1 MKKNSSTDIIDME
14 VFNDHRKLFGLA
26 TTLFVALS
34 LFVVILP
41 ALRNQN
47 DNAPLPG
54 SEALSEAEL
63 AGKNIFIAN
72 GCVACHS
79 QQVRN
84 IDMDKT
90 WGSRPGLAADYARNT
105 RMSWW
110 MNTATLMGT
119 ERTGPDLTN
128 IGSRLP
134 SADWHLLHLY
144 NPRAV
149 VEQSIMPAYPWLF
162 EWKAAATAGETVIN
176 VPAPFT
182 KGQEGVLVAKT
193 EAIQLVAYLQSLK
206 QASLP
211 DGKPAPEFLYKSEA
225 TGASGDEPKV
235 IKLDGARLYAN
246 NCQACHQATGEGL
259 KGAFPPLKGSAIVL
273 DDDPSI
279 LIEII
284 MKGYNAREAYGEMPP
299 VGTNNGLGADAITAI
314 INHERTS
321 WGNRARVISQE
332 EVEKILEGLQT
343 ETINQ

>member
-1 MKKNSSTDIIDME
+1 ME
-14 VFNDHRKLFGLA
+14 VFNDHRKLFGSA

-54 SEALSEAEL
+54 SQALSDVEL

-128 IGSRLP
+128 IGGRLP
-134 SADWHLLHLY
+134 SAEWHLLHLY

-149 VEQSIMPAYPWLF
+149 VEESIMPAYPWLF
-162 EWKAAATAGETVIN
+162 EWKPAAAAGETVVN
-176 VPAPFT
+176 VPSESS
-182 KGQEGVLVAKT
+182 GRERGVLVAKE
-193 EAIQLVAYLQSLK
+193 EAIRLVAYLQSLK
-206 QASLP
+206 QTSLP
-211 DGKPAPEFLYKSEA
+211 DGKPAPEFLYKRERVE
-225 TGASGDEPKV
+225 TSGESRV
-235 IKLDGARLYAN
+235 MKLDGGRLYAN
-246 NCQACHQATGEGL
+246 NCQACHQAGGEGL
-259 KGAFPPLKGSAIVL
+259 KGAFPPLKGSPIVL

-279 LIEII
+279 LVEII

-299 VGTNNGLGADAITAI
+299 VGTINRLGADAITAI

-321 WGNRARVISQE
+321 WGNEARVISLE
-332 EVEKILEGLQT
+332 EVEKILSGLQT
-343 ETINQ
+343 QTINQ